1 MLGRETETPALG
13 KGEEE
18 QVSIK
23 KDLYVRLVKTQVIK
37 QEKLEDIQASPDPEI
52 KLSQA
57 GSIHYLNGV
66 LLGQYLLT
74 IKRVMV
80 SQY

>member
-1 MLGRETETPALG
+1 M
-13 KGEEE
+13 
-18 QVSIK
+18 
-23 KDLYVRLVKTQVIK
+23 RLVKTHVIK

-66 LLGQYLLT
+66 LFGQYLLA